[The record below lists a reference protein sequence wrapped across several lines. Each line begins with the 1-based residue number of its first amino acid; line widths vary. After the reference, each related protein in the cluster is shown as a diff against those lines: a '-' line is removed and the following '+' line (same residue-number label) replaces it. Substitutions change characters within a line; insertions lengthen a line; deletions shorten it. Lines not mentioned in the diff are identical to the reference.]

1 MIMESNAE
9 IVKFN
14 QDQIEPNKKL
24 LEAGI
29 LPEKCT
35 PEANA
40 TGIQS
45 NSDRMV
51 EILERAKAN
60 SAKIVEIMDKAKANR
75 SHILENSEKI
85 YARRA
90 EVEENHKK
98 IAANAETIA
107 ARIKG

>member
-1 MIMESNAE
+1 MGE

-14 QDQIEPNKKL
+14 AEQIETNKKL

-40 TGIQS
+40 ARIQS
-45 NSDRMV
+45 NADRMA

-60 SAKIVEIMDKAKANR
+60 SAKITEIMDKAKANR
-75 SHILENSEKI
+75 AHILENSEKI

-90 EVEENHKK
+90 EIEENHKN
-98 IAANAETIA
+98 IAANAGLIA
-107 ARIKG
+107 ALIKG